1 MAGLEVVLK
10 DTISLVS
17 ETANFISAESKSFDL
32 DKIEL
37 KSFNNLV
44 SYVDKTSERL
54 LIEGLSKI
62 VPGCGI
68 LAEESHEASFRAEYT
83 WIIDPLDGTT
93 NFVHSLPVF
102 AISVALMHNEEIVLG
117 VVHEVNSD
125 DCYSAILGQGAFCN
139 NRKIKV
145 SEVEQLNQSLIATGF
160 PYDNFDQLESYF
172 KILKDFMTRTHGIRR
187 LGSAAVDLCYVA
199 NGTFEGFFEYNL
211 NSWDVAAGALIVKEA
226 GGTVTDFSN
235 SDKFISDRQIIAAG
249 PVHSEMIKVINKHW
263 R

>member
-1 MAGLEVVLK
+1 MAGLESVLK

-17 ETANFISAESKSFDL
+17 ETANFISTESKSFDP

-44 SYVDKTSERL
+44 SYVDKTSEEL
-54 LIEGLSKI
+54 LIKGLSKI

-68 LAEESHEASFRAEYT
+68 LAEESQEESFRAEYT

-93 NFVHSLPVF
+93 NFVHNLPVF
-102 AISVALMHNEEIVLG
+102 AISVALMHHNEIVLG

-125 DCYSAILGQGAFCN
+125 NCFTAIDGQGAFCN
-139 NRKIKV
+139 NQEIKV
-145 SEVEQLNQSLIATGF
+145 SEIDRLDQSLIATGF
-160 PYDNFDQLESYF
+160 PYDNFDELNSYL
-172 KILKDFMTRTHGIRR
+172 KILQDFMTKTHGIRR

-211 NSWDVAAGALIVKEA
+211 NAWDVAAGALIVKEA
-226 GGTVTDFSN
+226 GGSVTDFDN
-235 SDKFISDRQIIAAG
+235 GNDFIFGRQIVAAG
-249 PVHSEMIKVINKHW
+249 PVHSEMLKVINKHW
-263 R
+263 G